1 MKHSILFLD
10 LDDTIFQTKRR
21 NDTGIFE
28 ATVSEKKPNVSYMTN
43 YQKIFFDMFLQIE
56 NLKIIPLT
64 ARILEQYKRVTIL
77 KNTNITEAS
86 LYFGG
91 MILKNMEIDIN
102 WDNIVK
108 NKYKNLNLTLNE
120 LHNKV
125 NNLIDKSSFKVSILD
140 GFYLSIKNKDPKDK
154 EAMKLLYSEVQK
166 LVNDEYFIH
175 FNNNNIA
182 LVPEF
187 IGKKHTAQYF
197 IEKYEPEMTIG
208 MGDSI
213 SDLKF
218 MELCDFKIVPSKSQ
232 IEKLLFKTDCI

>member
-1 MKHSILFLD
+1 MKNSILFLD

-21 NDTGIFE
+21 NEKGVFE
-28 ATVSEKKPNVSYMTN
+28 ATISEKKPNVSYMTN
-43 YQKIFFDMFLQIE
+43 YQKIFFDMFSQIE

-64 ARILEQYKRVTIL
+64 ARILEQYNRVTLI
-77 KNTNITEAS
+77 KKTDITEAS

-91 MILKNMEIDIN
+91 MVLKNNEIDTN

-108 NKYKNLNLTLNE
+108 NKYKKLTLTLKE
-120 LHNKV
+120 LYEIVIKIV
-125 NNLIDKSSFKVSILD
+125 DKSQFRISILD

-154 EAMKLLYSEVQK
+154 ASMDKLFLELKNIVS
-166 LVNDEYFIH
+166 NEYFIH

-187 IGKKHTAQYF
+187 IDKKHTAQYF
-197 IEKYEPEMTIG
+197 IDKYSPEMTIG

-232 IEKLLFKTDCI
+232 IEKLFLK